1 MSFKF
6 IYSSEF
12 SKQLRLKNLHLLN
25 HCSSSAKDQRFNRKH
40 VFQVLQQCKK
50 PANQLK
56 FKLELIYPIVDDPE
70 ARLPKLK
77 NQIREVQGKFGNEFD
92 QDTIK
97 TCVRKH
103 QDAQRYARQ
112 SARATTFF
120 KYMNGKCD
128 LNILEKRIEGFFQR
142 QKWTTPE
149 DVKQDIRK
157 VFLLVLP
164 MLQNPDSRRMGSD
177 GSAKIMYKWMAHNMD
192 FECQTVLFERCDTQS
207 WPGVCPANFKS
218 YGRGLV
224 STQKF
229 FKNEIVLDYH
239 GQILEKMTLTQ
250 ALAMEGVQPEYL
262 MEVRNLKFFVR
273 YIPSE

>member
-1 MSFKF
+1 M
-6 IYSSEF
+6 
-12 SKQLRLKNLHLLN
+12 KNLHLLN
-25 HCSSSAKDQRFNRKH
+25 HCSSSAKDHIFNQKH

-56 FKLELIYPIVDDPE
+56 FNLELIYPIVDDPE

-77 NQIREVQGKFGNEFD
+77 NQFGEVQGKFGNEFD

-128 LNILEKRIEGFFQR
+128 LNILEKSIEGFFQR

-164 MLQNPDSRRMGSD
+164 MLQNPDSRRMDSD
-177 GSAKIMYKWMAHNMD
+177 GSAKIMYKGMAHNMD
-192 FECQTVLFERCDTQS
+192 FECQTFLFERCDTQS
-207 WPGVCPANFKS
+207 
-218 YGRGLV
+218 
-224 STQKF
+224 
-229 FKNEIVLDYH
+229 
-239 GQILEKMTLTQ
+239 
-250 ALAMEGVQPEYL
+250 
-262 MEVRNLKFFVR
+262 
-273 YIPSE
+273 

>member
-1 MSFKF
+1 M
-6 IYSSEF
+6 
-12 SKQLRLKNLHLLN
+12 
-25 HCSSSAKDQRFNRKH
+25 
-40 VFQVLQQCKK
+40 
-50 PANQLK
+50 
-56 FKLELIYPIVDDPE
+56 ELIYPIVDDPE

-77 NQIREVQGKFGNEFD
+77 NQIREVQGKFGNKFN

-103 QDAQRYARQ
+103 QDAQ
-112 SARATTFF
+112 ATTFF

-157 VFLLVLP
+157 LFLLVLP
-164 MLQNPDSRRMGSD
+164 MLQNPDSRRMDSD
-177 GSAKIMYKWMAHNMD
+177 GSAKIMYKGMAHNMD
-192 FECQTVLFERCDTQS
+192 FESQTFLLERCDTQS

-218 YGRGLV
+218 YGRGVV

-239 GQILEKMTLTQ
+239 G
-250 ALAMEGVQPEYL
+250 EYS
-262 MEVRNLKFFVR
+262 RK
-273 YIPSE
+273 

>member
-1 MSFKF
+1 MSFADSVSRVQYNTPRWLIEGLVEYASHTRPDFLNKTEGVKF
-6 IYSSEF
+6 QRCVSESDDRPVVTELLFVNSVGKSCFRPSHVVDQYLIPVRLFFLLLYNSEF

-25 HCSSSAKDQRFNRKH
+25 HCSSSAKDHIFNLKH

-77 NQIREVQGKFGNEFD
+77 NQMREVQGKFGNKFD

-157 VFLLVLP
+157 VFYLCYKIQIRGGWTVMVLP
-164 MLQNPDSRRMGSD
+164 
-177 GSAKIMYKWMAHNMD
+177 K
-192 FECQTVLFERCDTQS
+192 
-207 WPGVCPANFKS
+207 
-218 YGRGLV
+218 
-224 STQKF
+224 
-229 FKNEIVLDYH
+229 
-239 GQILEKMTLTQ
+239 
-250 ALAMEGVQPEYL
+250 
-262 MEVRNLKFFVR
+262 
-273 YIPSE
+273 

>member
-1 MSFKF
+1 M
-6 IYSSEF
+6 
-12 SKQLRLKNLHLLN
+12 
-25 HCSSSAKDQRFNRKH
+25 
-40 VFQVLQQCKK
+40 FQVLQKSK
-50 PANQLK
+50 DPVNQLK
-56 FKLELIYPIVDDPE
+56 FKLNSIYPIVDDPE

-120 KYMNGKCD
+120 RYINGKCD
-128 LNILEKRIEGFFQR
+128 LNMLEKRIEGFFQR

-157 VFLLVLP
+157 VFLLILP
-164 MLQNPDSRRMGSD
+164 MLQNPDSRLMD
-177 GSAKIMYKWMAHNMD
+177 GDGPAKIIYKGMSHNLD
-192 FECQTVLFERCDTQS
+192 FDGQTFLYERCDTQN
-207 WPGVCPANFKS
+207 WPGLCLANFKS
-218 YGRGLV
+218 YGRGVV
-224 STQKF
+224 STKKF
-229 FKNEIVLDYH
+229 YKNEIVLDYH

-262 MEVRNLKFFVR
+262 MEVGNLKF
-273 YIPSE
+273 SC

>member
-1 MSFKF
+1 M
-6 IYSSEF
+6 
-12 SKQLRLKNLHLLN
+12 LLLL
-25 HCSSSAKDQRFNRKH
+25 
-40 VFQVLQQCKK
+40 FQVLQQCKD
-50 PANQLK
+50 PVNQLK
-56 FKLELIYPIVDDPE
+56 FKLESHYPIVDDPE

-92 QDTIK
+92 KDTIK

-142 QKWTTPE
+142 QKWTAPE
-149 DVKQDIRK
+149 DVKQDNRK

-164 MLQNPDSRRMGSD
+164 MLQNPDSRRMDGD
-177 GSAKIMYKWMAHNMD
+177 GSAKIMYKRMAHNMD
-192 FECQTVLFERCDTQS
+192 FDCQTFLFERCDTQS
-207 WPGVCPANFKS
+207 WPGLCQANFKS
-218 YGRGLV
+218 YGRGVV
-224 STQKF
+224 STKKF

-239 GQILEKMTLTQ
+239 GQILEKMTSTQ

-262 MEVRNLKFFVR
+262 MEVSIVKF
-273 YIPSE
+273 IC